1 MSVTSRRQ
9 AKYGQTCLGEVPGRP
24 AKFEARSIP
33 WRLRVGCCPTFL
45 RPAEGESWAI
55 KLGKVK
61 NVNSHIDGDEIAFP
75 VNEAQASMVDLEDGA
90 DVRMLM
96 KKLWCHGQ
104 AIAPLQGFAYAVWA
118 LSDDGALSF
127 SFRVLLWVA
136 ALKFPVWGYVSWQ
149 CLQLIFGPRSFL
161 ILAMLG
167 AIVIAMDMLIAGF
180 AIANDEL
187 SRGWPLVAFI
197 FTCLHAV
204 ETTAFLS
211 VVACFKWA
219 LMDRSK
225 SPSLLPQARRTMRE
239 EVFW

>member
-1 MSVTSRRQ
+1 
-9 AKYGQTCLGEVPGRP
+9 
-24 AKFEARSIP
+24 
-33 WRLRVGCCPTFL
+33 
-45 RPAEGESWAI
+45 
-55 KLGKVK
+55 
-61 NVNSHIDGDEIAFP
+61 
-75 VNEAQASMVDLEDGA
+75 MVDLEEGA

-167 AIVIAMDMLIAGF
+167 AIVIAVDMLSQGLPLQMTNSPAAG
-180 AIANDEL
+180 
-187 SRGWPLVAFI
+187 RW
-197 FTCLHAV
+197 
-204 ETTAFLS
+204 
-211 VVACFKWA
+211 
-219 LMDRSK
+219 
-225 SPSLLPQARRTMRE
+225 SPSSSRACMLLRRPP
-239 EVFW
+239 F